1 MKAAI
6 LQSNYIPWKGYFD
19 LIHDVDFFVFYDCVQ
34 YTKNDWRN
42 RNLIYINQNPQWLTI
57 PIGAESTSLMIDQVT
72 PLNSKWQDLH
82 FKTLYLGYKRAPYF
96 HQLETLMLEI
106 YKNHQWQSLSEL
118 NQFIIKEISQ
128 KIGIKT
134 QFYNSRDLDI
144 AGDRIQRLVNICQQL
159 NASEYISGASAKNY
173 LDGKENLFLQ
183 NNIHLTYKEYP
194 NYQPYSQ
201 LFTPF
206 VQAVSIVDMIA
217 NIHWDDIKNHIWN
230 S

>member
-19 LIHDVDFFVFYDCVQ
+19 LINDVDFFVFYDCVQ

-96 HQLETLMLEI
+96 HQLENLMLEI
-106 YKNHQWQSLSEL
+106 YKNNEWQHLSQL
-118 NQFIIKEISQ
+118 NQFIIKEISH

-144 AGDRIQRLVNICQQL
+144 TGDRIQRLVNICQQL

-173 LDGKENLFLQ
+173 LDGKENVFLQ
-183 NNIHLTYKEYP
+183 NNINLTYKEYP
-194 NYQPYSQ
+194 SYQPYSQ

-206 VQAVSIVDMIA
+206 VAAVSIVDMIA

-230 S
+230 N